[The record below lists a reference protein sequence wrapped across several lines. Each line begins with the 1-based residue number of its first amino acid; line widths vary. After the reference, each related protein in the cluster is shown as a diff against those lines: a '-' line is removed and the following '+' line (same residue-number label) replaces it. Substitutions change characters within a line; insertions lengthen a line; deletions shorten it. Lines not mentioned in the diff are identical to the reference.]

1 MVRTPACHAGGREFK
16 SRPVRHFLTQHIE
29 VTKLKSDMDINWYYT
44 EGELTLKVDGDEHRF
59 SLEDLIAGSSVSK
72 ERRKKVQTIFLFSLL
87 LIGLLQ
93 FFGGGM
99 PSGQS
104 AYFYIGYFATPLIF
118 AGIISFLSYLYFRY
132 SKKKITKLESTV
144 KDYLSS

>member
-16 SRPVRHFLTQHIE
+16 SRPVRHILTQHIE
-29 VTKLKSDMDINWYYT
+29 VTKLKSDMNVNWYYT

-59 SLEDLIAGSSVSK
+59 SLEALIAGSSVSK

-132 SKKKITKLESTV
+132 SKKKITQLESIV
-144 KDYLSS
+144 KDYLGS

>member
-1 MVRTPACHAGGREFK
+1 
-16 SRPVRHFLTQHIE
+16 LTQYPE

-59 SLEDLIAGSSVSK
+59 SLEELIAGSSVFK
-72 ERRKKVQTIFLFSLL
+72 ERRKKVQTVFLFSLL
-87 LIGLLQ
+87 LIGAMQ

-118 AGIISFLSYLYFRY
+118 AGIIAFLSYLYFRY
-132 SKKKITKLESTV
+132 SKKKITKLESIV

>member
-1 MVRTPACHAGGREFK
+1 
-16 SRPVRHFLTQHIE
+16 LTQYTE
-29 VTKLKSDMDINWYYT
+29 VTKLKRDMDINWYYT

-59 SLEDLIAGSSVSK
+59 SLEELIAGSSVFK
-72 ERRKKVQTIFLFSLL
+72 ERRKKVQTVFLFSLL
-87 LIGLLQ
+87 LIGAMQ

-118 AGIISFLSYLYFRY
+118 AGIIAFLSYLYFRY
-132 SKKKITKLESTV
+132 SKKKITKLESIV

>member
-1 MVRTPACHAGGREFK
+1 
-16 SRPVRHFLTQHIE
+16 
-29 VTKLKSDMDINWYYT
+29 MDINWYYT

-59 SLEDLIAGSSVSK
+59 SLEDLIAGSSVFK
-72 ERRKKVQTIFLFSLL
+72 ERRKKVQTVFLFSLL
-87 LIGLLQ
+87 LIGSMQ

-118 AGIISFLSYLYFRY
+118 SGIIAFLSYLYVRY
-132 SKKKITKLESTV
+132 SKKKISEIESIF
-144 KDYLSS
+144 KDYFSN

>member
-29 VTKLKSDMDINWYYT
+29 VTKLKSNMDINWYYT

-87 LIGLLQ
+87 SIGAMQ

-118 AGIISFLSYLYFRY
+118 AGMLAFLSYLYLRY
-132 SKKKITKLESTV
+132 SKKKITKLESIV
-144 KDYLSS
+144 KDYLGS

>member
-1 MVRTPACHAGGREFK
+1 
-16 SRPVRHFLTQHIE
+16 
-29 VTKLKSDMDINWYYT
+29 MDINWYYT

-59 SLEDLIAGSSVSK
+59 SLEDLIAGSSVFK

-87 LIGLLQ
+87 SIGAMQ

-118 AGIISFLSYLYFRY
+118 AGIIASLSYLYFRY
-132 SKKKITKLESTV
+132 SKKKITQLESIV
-144 KDYLSS
+144 KNYLSP

>member
-1 MVRTPACHAGGREFK
+1 
-16 SRPVRHFLTQHIE
+16 
-29 VTKLKSDMDINWYYT
+29 MDINWYYT

-59 SLEDLIAGSSVSK
+59 SLEDLIASSSVFK

-87 LIGLLQ
+87 SIGAMQ

-118 AGIISFLSYLYFRY
+118 SGIIAFLSYLYVRY
-132 SKKKITKLESTV
+132 SKKKISELESIV
-144 KDYLSS
+144 KEYLSN